1 MILPN
6 ISNSNNK
13 LLNIIIKHAKLIKS
27 LKNSKKSFFKTENNL
42 FIKQNTISYIIN
54 ITLTSTNTL
63 VTVNDIK
70 GNTLVSVSAG
80 MINLTKFQKRSQPT
94 ALLNIFKIILL
105 KSRFL
110 KKSVVALHFNNVKRF
125 HELFFL
131 SVLKEFFLIKS
142 VQSNNLFPHNG
153 CRPKKIKKIKRRTK
167 RLTIK

>member
-80 MINLTKFQKRSQPT
+80 MINLTKFFINYYCS
-94 ALLNIFKIILL
+94 
-105 KSRFL
+105 
-110 KKSVVALHFNNVKRF
+110 
-125 HELFFL
+125 
-131 SVLKEFFLIKS
+131 
-142 VQSNNLFPHNG
+142 
-153 CRPKKIKKIKRRTK
+153 
-167 RLTIK
+167 